1 MQTSLRTL
9 GIPTLMTFFVC
20 VVYVPSSKGVSP
32 DEEKVA
38 KLQTDAER
46 GTIKAELELAAH
58 YVTGTGVPQDA
69 SLAARWYEQ
78 AARSGDADAQN
89 QIGHFYQIGFGV
101 PVDLARA
108 RNWYQLAA
116 TSGSTS
122 GKLNLGA
129 LYLSGLGVPKD
140 ANVARQLFE
149 EAANRG
155 NGTAA
160 AYLGVMY
167 YLGLAGSPDMATAEK
182 WFERGVKLH
191 DPIAGYDLGSLLSVA
206 PDHAHDIRKATNLLR
221 DSARAGYV
229 PSMHSLGLLLVGHP
243 ELEKVTNEGLTSVET
258 AAGAGEWRSSI
269 FLGIL
274 ARDGRGGPVDRKSA
288 LLHFEIAVL
297 QGGEE
302 AEHMLRHDLEKLSS
316 GLDADERASISSA
329 AQAWY
334 EQHPFAEKFIVKD
347 PNVAKYFPLP
357 SNTPQGAIYSAFSVS
372 QQSR

>member
-1 MQTSLRTL
+1 
-9 GIPTLMTFFVC
+9 
-20 VVYVPSSKGVSP
+20 
-32 DEEKVA
+32 
-38 KLQTDAER
+38 
-46 GTIKAELELAAH
+46 
-58 YVTGTGVPQDA
+58 
-69 SLAARWYEQ
+69 
-78 AARSGDADAQN
+78 
-89 QIGHFYQIGFGV
+89 
-101 PVDLARA
+101 
-108 RNWYQLAA
+108 
-116 TSGSTS
+116 
-122 GKLNLGA
+122 
-129 LYLSGLGVPKD
+129 
-140 ANVARQLFE
+140 
-149 EAANRG
+149 
-155 NGTAA
+155 
-160 AYLGVMY
+160 
-167 YLGLAGSPDMATAEK
+167 
-182 WFERGVKLH
+182 
-191 DPIAGYDLGSLLSVA
+191 
-206 PDHAHDIRKATNLLR
+206 
-221 DSARAGYV
+221 
-229 PSMHSLGLLLVGHP
+229 MHSLGLLLVDHP